1 MSGEILYKAPDRRL
15 DQAFRTGVS
24 LHGHTLHSKERMW
37 FFRALAKSNA
47 VVRWLINTH
56 FRSRSDSISLDH
68 EFSRIWWTPPLSA
81 SQALDVEKG
90 QIETELGMQALVSLT
105 DHDNI
110 DGHLEVEHL
119 FGSDHAPI
127 SMEWSVPHESTVVHL
142 GVHNLPPRSAR
153 SLAERMI
160 ALSPGPRTAAF
171 DELLQELATQPG
183 VLLVLNH
190 PLWDLTGMGA
200 VEHERSV
207 TRFIRQYRGRIHAL
221 EINGIRHYQE
231 NRQVL
236 TLSRDTAM
244 PLVSGGDRHGVEP
257 NAVLNV
263 TNAATFA
270 EFANEISRDRHS
282 RIVVMPQYRE
292 PHFRRLLQSMRQVL
306 DDYPDHPRGW
316 VHWSQRFFRL
326 RQNDLPRNF
335 AEMFER
341 KGQPLALRCFVLGV
355 KACTSRRLYPALRLA
370 SVGRRQPVL

>member
-1 MSGEILYKAPDRRL
+1 MSSGILYKTSRRPL

-24 LHGHTLHSKERMW
+24 LHGHTLHSRERVW
-37 FFRALAKSNA
+37 FFKTLATRHPVIK
-47 VVRWLINTH
+47 WLIDTH
-56 FRSRSDSISLDH
+56 YRSRSDSPTLEH
-68 EFSRIWWTPPLSA
+68 EFSRIWWTPPLSEF
-81 SQALDVEKG
+81 QALELEER
-90 QIETELGMQALVSLT
+90 QIEKELGMQALVSLS

-110 DGHLEVEHL
+110 DGPVELQRAGREHV
-119 FGSDHAPI
+119 PI
-127 SMEWSVPHESTVVHL
+127 SMEWTVPHESSILHL

-171 DELLQELATQPG
+171 DELLQELATEPG

-221 EINGIRHYQE
+221 EINGIRRYQE

-236 TLSRDTAM
+236 ALGRDTDM
-244 PLVSGGDRHGVEP
+244 PLISGGDRHGVES

-270 EFANEISRDRHS
+270 EFADEIRRDGHS

-292 PHFRRLLQSMRQVL
+292 PHPRRVLQTMSQIL
-306 DDYPDHPRGW
+306 GDYPDHPLGW
-316 VHWSQRFFRL
+316 VHWSDRCFRL
-326 RQNDLPRNF
+326 RRNGVPRSF
-335 AEMFER
+335 TEMFKL
-341 KGQPLALRCFVLGV
+341 KGQPLALRCFVSGV
-355 KACTSRRLYPALRLA
+355 KACTSRRLSPALRLA
-370 SVGRRQPVL
+370 SVGRGQPAL